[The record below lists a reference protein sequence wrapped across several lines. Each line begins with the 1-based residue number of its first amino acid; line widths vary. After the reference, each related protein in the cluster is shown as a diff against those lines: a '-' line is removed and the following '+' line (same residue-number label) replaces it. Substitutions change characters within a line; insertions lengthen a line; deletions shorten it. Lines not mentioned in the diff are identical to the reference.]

1 MRNKQYFGGVSPYRQ
16 KDDEGYSI
24 LEQKRRAMMGVS
36 NNEPIGSKDPV
47 VIPMDSLLI
56 RQQFKES
63 GFDSSKVSKA
73 GATSIAQI
81 TRKTFGDGIEKGY
94 VPKDTK
100 YEDLA
105 KNDELAAQ
113 FQKNYMYDLTYK
125 RHWNRLGVK
134 SANEKIQRAKALGAY
149 NAGPTRI
156 VDILNEMRDD
166 GYDIYSS
173 LDWVEDLPKYHKYLK
188 GLKKG
193 QPVYESRDYIKK
205 ILFGDDEKRY
215 IETSPDGS
223 RVDTVSFE
231 DRLERA
237 YDRKFLG
244 GVSQ

>member
-1 MRNKQYFGGVSPYRQ
+1 MRNKTYFGGVSPYRQ
-16 KDDEGYSI
+16 KDDKGS
-24 LEQKRRAMMGVS
+24 S
-36 NNEPIGSKDPV
+36 NTEPIGTKEPV

-63 GFDSSKVSKA
+63 SFNSDAVSPA

-81 TRKTFGDGIEKGY
+81 TRDTFEDGLKKGY
-94 VPKDTK
+94 VPAETK

-105 KNDELAAQ
+105 KNDQLAAQ

-125 RHWNRLGVK
+125 RSWNKLGIK

-156 VDILNEMRDD
+156 VNILTQMKKD

-173 LDWVEDLPKYHKYLK
+173 LDWVEDLPKYHRYLK
-188 GLKKG
+188 GPKKG

-205 ILFGDDEKRY
+205 ILFGDDEKNY
-215 IETSPDGS
+215 IEVSPDRS
-223 RVDTVSFE
+223 KIEKLSFE
-231 DRLERA
+231 DRFERA
-237 YDRKFLG
+237 YNKRFKG
-244 GVSQ
+244 GVSQD

>member
-1 MRNKQYFGGVSPYRQ
+1 MRNKQYLGGVSPYRQ
-16 KDDEGYSI
+16 RGGRGSSI
-24 LEQKRRAMMGVS
+24 S
-36 NNEPIGSKDPV
+36 EPVGDKEPY

-63 GFDSSKVSKA
+63 GFDSNAVSNA

-81 TRKTFGDGIEKGY
+81 TRKTFQDGIKKGY

-105 KNDELAAQ
+105 KDDELATQ

-125 RHWNRLGVK
+125 RGWNKLGVK

-156 VDILNEMRDD
+156 VNILNKMRDD
-166 GYDIYSS
+166 GYNIYSS
-173 LDWVEDLPKYHKYLK
+173 LDWVEDLPKYHRYLK
-188 GLKKG
+188 GPKKG

-205 ILFGDDEKRY
+205 ILFGDDEKKY
-215 IETSPDGS
+215 IELSPDRS
-223 RVDTVSFE
+223 KVEKVSFE
-231 DRLERA
+231 DRFERA
-237 YDRKFLG
+237 YIKKFKG
-244 GVSQ
+244 GVSQQPNV